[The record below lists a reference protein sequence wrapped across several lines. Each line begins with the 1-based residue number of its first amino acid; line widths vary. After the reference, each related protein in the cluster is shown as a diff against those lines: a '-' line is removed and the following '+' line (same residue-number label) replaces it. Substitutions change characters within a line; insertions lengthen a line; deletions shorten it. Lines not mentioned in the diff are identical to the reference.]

1 MYEKVLVPLDGSA
14 LAELAL
20 RHAGEIARGSGAEI
34 LILQSIYLPVTVAPE
49 PVLLAEGKMLEE
61 AARTALQYLDR
72 IGAQLREGGHR
83 VRTMVD
89 DRPPAEAIVQ
99 VADRENID
107 LIVMS
112 THGRSGL
119 SRLMMGS
126 IAESV
131 LRHTHRTVMLV
142 KPERYGASA
151 RTSDEAHAHI
161 G

>member
-20 RHAGEIARGSGAEI
+20 LHAGEIARGSGAEI
-34 LILQSIYLPVTVAPE
+34 LILQSIYLPMTAVPE

-61 AARTALQYLDR
+61 AAKTTLEYLDR
-72 IGAQLREGGHR
+72 IGGQLREGGHR

-89 DRPPAEAIVQ
+89 ERPPTEAILH
-99 VADRENID
+99 VADRENVD

-131 LRHTHRTVMLV
+131 LRNTRRTVMLV

-151 RTSDEAHAHI
+151 RATDDKHAPL